1 MISRPSPRA
10 QGGFALMLALGA
22 MVVVLGLAAALDA
35 YVSARVEQATLI
47 RARLQDSLDAYSTR
61 ATVFFLLGTQRF
73 TRAGLTTAEEPLAEA
88 GDTAGALR
96 IDPVGGELSLDGRV
110 YAGMGRVRFALQDEA
125 GMVALN
131 SATPQRLEGLLM
143 RFDDTEGS
151 VATLLDT
158 LADYRD
164 GNTLKRLNG
173 AEREEYAAAGL
184 PPPADR
190 DLRSAPEILQILGW
204 REWFAARPEFR
215 LHAWLSA
222 GRSDAFN
229 PNVVPASLLEWLP
242 GMAPAT
248 AARVVDER
256 EREPFRSVPDFKARV
271 DVELP
276 VDDEQYRFF
285 PSDAL
290 RLTLWAE
297 GSAHA
302 EMLAIQSTPLDPQA
316 PWQIDSI
323 YSISRPP
330 QDVPYEVP
338 GQYFSPRAPAA
349 R

>member
-1 MISRPSPRA
+1 
-10 QGGFALMLALGA
+10 MLALGA

-88 GDTAGALR
+88 GDTARALR

-131 SATPQRLEGLLM
+131 SASPQRLEGLLM

-158 LADYRD
+158 LEDYRD

-184 PPPADR
+184 PPPSDR

-222 GRSDAFN
+222 GRSVAFN

-302 EMLAIQSTPLDPQA
+302 EVLAIQSTPLDPQA

-330 QDVPYEVP
+330 QDIPYEVP

>member
-1 MISRPSPRA
+1 
-10 QGGFALMLALGA
+10 
-22 MVVVLGLAAALDA
+22 
-35 YVSARVEQATLI
+35 VSARVEQATLI

-131 SATPQRLEGLLM
+131 SASPQRLEGLLT

-158 LADYRD
+158 LEDYRD

-184 PPPADR
+184 PPPSDR

-285 PSDAL
+285 SSDAL

-302 EMLAIQSTPLDPQA
+302 EVLAIQSTPLDPQA

-330 QDVPYEVP
+330 QDIPYEVP

>member
-1 MISRPSPRA
+1 
-10 QGGFALMLALGA
+10 MLALGA

-96 IDPVGGELSLDGRV
+96 IDPVGGELYLDGRV

-131 SATPQRLEGLLM
+131 SASPQRLEGLLT

-158 LADYRD
+158 LEDYRD

-184 PPPADR
+184 PPPSDR

-302 EMLAIQSTPLDPQA
+302 EVLAIQSTPLDPQA

-330 QDVPYEVP
+330 QDIPYEVP

>member
-1 MISRPSPRA
+1 
-10 QGGFALMLALGA
+10 MLALGA

-131 SATPQRLEGLLM
+131 SASPQRLEGLLT

-158 LADYRD
+158 LEDYRD

-184 PPPADR
+184 PPPSDR

-222 GRSDAFN
+222 GHSDAFN

-285 PSDAL
+285 SSDAL

-302 EMLAIQSTPLDPQA
+302 EVLAIQSTPLDPQA

-330 QDVPYEVP
+330 QDIPYEVP